1 MLIIDSDLC
10 GQCGGCVAVCPT
22 GALELYS
29 NSLKI
34 KYALCTLCE
43 NCVTF
48 CPVSALMMKTEDPEA
63 FSFSKTKLSDLK
75 NE

>member
-1 MLIIDSDLC
+1 MLLINPDLC

-34 KYALCTLCE
+34 KYDLCTLCE
-43 NCVTF
+43 NCVIF
-48 CPVSALMMKTEDPEA
+48 CPVSVLRIKAEDPKA
-63 FSFSKTKLSDLK
+63 TSLSNTKISDL
-75 NE
+75 